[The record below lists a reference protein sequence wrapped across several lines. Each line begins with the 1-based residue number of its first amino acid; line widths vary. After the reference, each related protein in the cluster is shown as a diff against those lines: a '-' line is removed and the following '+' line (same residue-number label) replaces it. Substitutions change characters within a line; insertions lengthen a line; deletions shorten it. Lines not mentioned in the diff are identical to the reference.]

1 MKDIEKVY
9 KRLCYRYIAVFGQ
22 FCFTVSYFVVFF
34 VATCSHGLPVILL
47 GVFTHT
53 QDVQFKKDI
62 KKTSNKFHQEAMIKR
77 YIFNFCTALNLY
89 NYDILYQSICNYNI
103 IL

>member
-1 MKDIEKVY
+1 M
-9 KRLCYRYIAVFGQ
+9 
-22 FCFTVSYFVVFF
+22 
-34 VATCSHGLPVILL
+34 
-47 GVFTHT
+47 
-53 QDVQFKKDI
+53 